1 MLKKN
6 DFQPGILPTQI
17 INQARGRIK
26 TILDRLKTNV
36 LSYSVG
42 GQRSEGQKGWGD
54 KELNSHFPNMESIHN
69 I

>member
-17 INQARGRIK
+17 INQARGRLK

-42 GQRSEGQKGWGD
+42 GQRSEGQKGWGG
-54 KELNSHFPNMESIHN
+54 
-69 I
+69 